1 MAGRSRRR
9 KTHGFGTWS
18 IGKKLGVILGGTFAT
33 VAATGA
39 VLVASKMTKLETTEL
54 DTDKLNIAET
64 DEETETGYLNVALF
78 GLDSREN
85 DLGKGNRSD
94 TMMIASLNKATKEV
108 KMVSIYRDT
117 LLQLDDGSY
126 NKANAAYSYGGPE
139 GAISLINRNLDMNI
153 EKYVTV
159 NFNALVDVIDALG
172 GIDIAMA
179 APEVVHMNNYCV
191 ETSKVTGKSYEKIEP
206 EVDGTYHLNG
216 VQAVSYSRIRYTEG
230 GDFKRASRQRM
241 VLSLIAEKAQTM
253 NLSTINK
260 IIDSVFP
267 QVSTNFTLAEMI
279 GYAKDFKEYKMGDTM
294 GFPEKN
300 TTDMLNVV
308 GSVVIPQTLTSNVTD
323 VHKFLFGN
331 DGYQASS
338 KITQIEGGIATK
350 AADRSTGGVISD
362 EDDTYYPPNDDDYY
376 GDYDSSGGSGDYDSG
391 DDYGGSGSGG
401 DYGGGDD
408 YGGSGSGGDYGGGDD
423 YGGTGSGGDTRG
435 DTGGDSG
442 GDTGS
447 DYTEDYT
454 E

>member
-108 KMVSIYRDT
+108 KLVSIYRDT
-117 LLQLDDGSY
+117 LLELDDGSY

-172 GIDIAMA
+172 GLDVTMA

-191 ETSKVTGKSYEKIEP
+191 ETSEVTGKSYERIEP

-216 VQAVSYSRIRYTEG
+216 VQAVSYSRIRYTSG
-230 GDFKRASRQRM
+230 GDFTRASRQRR

-253 NLSTINK
+253 SLSTVNK

-331 DGYQASS
+331 DGYQVSS
-338 KITQIEGGIATK
+338 NITQIEGGIATK
-350 AADRSTGGVISD
+350 ATDRSTGGAVSD

-376 GDYDSSGGSGDYDSG
+376 GDYDSSGGSGDYDG
-391 DDYGGSGSGG
+391 GNDYGSSGSGG
-401 DYGGGDD
+401 DFGGGDD
-408 YGGSGSGGDYGGGDD
+408 YGGSGSGGDTGGGDD
-423 YGGTGSGGDTRG
+423 YGGSGSGGDTGG

-442 GDTGS
+442 GDTGG

>member
-1 MAGRSRRR
+1 MARRSRRR

-94 TMMIASLNKATKEV
+94 TMMIASLNKETKEV
-108 KMVSIYRDT
+108 KLVSIYRDT

-126 NKANAAYSYGGPE
+126 NKANAAYSFGGPE

-172 GIDIAMA
+172 GLDISMA
-179 APEVVHMNNYCV
+179 AAEVVHMNNYCV

-216 VQAVSYSRIRYTEG
+216 VQAVSYSRIRYTAG
-230 GDFKRASRQRM
+230 GDFQRASRQRL

-253 NLSTINK
+253 SLSTVNK

-267 QVSTNFTLAEMI
+267 QVSTNFTLGEMI
-279 GYAKDFKEYKMGDTM
+279 GYAKDFKEYKMGESM
-294 GFPEKN
+294 GFPEDN

-308 GSVVIPQTLTSNVTD
+308 GSVVIPKTLTSNVTK
-323 VHKFLFGN
+323 VHQFLFGN
-331 DGYQASS
+331 DGYQVSS
-338 KITQIEGGIATK
+338 NITQIEGGIATK
-350 AADRSTGGVISD
+350 AADRSTGGVASE
-362 EDDTYYPPNDDDYY
+362 EDDTYYPQNNDYDDGYGNDGY
-376 GDYDSSGGSGDYDSG
+376 GDGLGGSGYG
-391 DDYGGSGSGG
+391 DGNGFGGDGSGG
-401 DYGGGDD
+401 DNGY
-408 YGGSGSGGDYGGGDD
+408 Y
-423 YGGTGSGGDTRG
+423 
-435 DTGGDSG
+435 DSG
-442 GDTGS
+442 GDDNYDSGGDGS
-447 DYTEDYT
+447 DDYGEEYTE
-454 E
+454 

>member
-94 TMMIASLNKATKEV
+94 TMMIASLNKETKEI
-108 KMVSIYRDT
+108 KLVSVYRDT
-117 LLQLDDGSY
+117 LLELDDGSY
-126 NKANAAYSYGGPE
+126 NKANSAYSFGGPE

-172 GIDIAMA
+172 GIDIEMA

-216 VQAVSYSRIRYTEG
+216 VQAVSFSRIRYTDG
-230 GDFKRASRQRM
+230 GDFRRAIRQRM

-267 QVSTNFTLAEMI
+267 QISTNFTLAEMI
-279 GYAKDFKEYKMGDTM
+279 GYAKDFKEYKMGETM

-323 VHKFLFGN
+323 VHRFLFGN
-331 DGYQASS
+331 DGYQVSS
-338 KITQIEGGIATK
+338 TITQIEGGIATK
-350 AADRSTGGVISD
+350 AADRSTGGVVSD
-362 EDDTYYPPNDDDYY
+362 EDDTYYPPNDYDYDDYSGGNNNGY
-376 GDYDSSGGSGDYDSG
+376 TGNDYNTWGDGSGGDSSGWDDGSGGDGSEWGDGSGGDGSGGSGGGNDY
-391 DDYGGSGSGG
+391 
-401 DYGGGDD
+401 
-408 YGGSGSGGDYGGGDD
+408 
-423 YGGTGSGGDTRG
+423 SGGDTDG
-435 DTGGDSG
+435 DTGGDYSEE
-442 GDTGS
+442 
-447 DYTEDYT
+447 YTE
-454 E
+454 

>member
-108 KMVSIYRDT
+108 KLVSIYRDT
-117 LLQLDDGSY
+117 LLELDDGSY
-126 NKANAAYSYGGPE
+126 NKANSAYSFGGPE

-172 GIDIAMA
+172 GIDIEMA

-191 ETSKVTGKSYEKIEP
+191 ETAKVTGKSYEKIEP

-216 VQAVSYSRIRYTEG
+216 VQAVSFSRIRYTDG
-230 GDFKRASRQRM
+230 GDFRRAIRQRM

-350 AADRSTGGVISD
+350 AADRSTGGVVSD
-362 EDDTYYPPNDDDYY
+362 EDDTYYPPNDYDY
-376 GDYDSSGGSGDYDSG
+376 GDYDDDSTWDG
-391 DDYGGSGSGG
+391 NSGG
-401 DYGGGDD
+401 DSYGDGNGGSSGDGSGGGDD
-408 YGGSGSGGDYGGGDD
+408 SGWGDVSGGDGSEGGDD
-423 YGGTGSGGDTRG
+423 FSGG
-435 DTGGDSG
+435 DTGGDAG
-442 GDTGS
+442 GDTGG
-447 DYTEDYT
+447 DYTESYT

>member
-108 KMVSIYRDT
+108 KLVSVYRDT
-117 LLQLDDGSY
+117 LLELDDGSY
-126 NKANAAYSYGGPE
+126 NKANAAYSFGGPE

-172 GIDIAMA
+172 GIDIEMA

-216 VQAVSYSRIRYTEG
+216 VQAVSFSRIRYTDG
-230 GDFKRASRQRM
+230 GDFRRAIRQRM

-253 NLSTINK
+253 NLSTVNK

-267 QVSTNFTLAEMI
+267 QISTNFTLAEMI

-323 VHKFLFGN
+323 VHRFLFGD
-331 DGYQASS
+331 DGYQVSS

-350 AADRSTGGVISD
+350 AADRSTGGAVSD
-362 EDDTYYPPNDDDYY
+362 EDDMYYPPNDDDYDDY
-376 GDYDSSGGSGDYDSG
+376 STWDDNAGGDGSGSWG
-391 DDYGGSGSGG
+391 DGSGG
-401 DYGGGDD
+401 DSSDSTGGDGEWGD
-408 YGGSGSGGDYGGGDD
+408 TSGS
-423 YGGTGSGGDTRG
+423 SGG
-435 DTGGDSG
+435 DTGGDDTGGGDIG
-442 GDTGS
+442 GDTGG
-447 DYTEDYT
+447 DTGGYTGEYA